1 MVIGYGSGRMPA
13 SRKGGRITIQNYYY
27 ERQAPNE
34 YVYRVRQIAERLA
47 PGEDADTLHEL
58 LRRFED
64 RRLVAADAE
73 TIHALRIKLR
83 ESGQLHRMG
92 EEFTNALAWLEKEIR
107 RAEA

>member
-1 MVIGYGSGRMPA
+1 MA
-13 SRKGGRITIQNYYY
+13 IQTYYY

-47 PGEDADTLHEL
+47 PGEDADTLHKL

-73 TIHALRIKLR
+73 TIHALRIKLL
-83 ESGQLHRMG
+83 ESEQLQGMG
-92 EEFTNALAWLEKEIR
+92 EEFTNALVWLEKAIR
-107 RAEA
+107 RAKA